1 MELDLLVTGARIAT
15 MDPARPS
22 ATRLGVWRGRVAGLD
37 EEVDGLRARRV
48 VDLGGAT
55 VLPGFVDAHSHLAWT
70 GMVAGLTDLSA
81 CRTRDAVLDAISRT
95 AKAAAEA
102 GNRDGWLDL
111 AGYDQRPLGGH
122 LTRDD
127 LELAAPGRK
136 VVLRHASGH
145 AWLISDAVLATVTDD
160 EFAAHGAGVVRDAAG
175 RPTGLLEEGA
185 MAIARA
191 RRLPY
196 GLDEI
201 VAAIETAGRE
211 CLAQGITT
219 VAEAG
224 IVTDLAGS
232 SPVELAAYQVA
243 REQGRLPVRV
253 QAMIPAALLRPSGA
267 AAGDGIARAIDLGLR
282 TGLGD
287 DRLSIGALKLW
298 LDGGMMA
305 RTAALTAPYL
315 TPDGSGSG
323 TGSGTSID
331 DDGSGG
337 SGHLAFDH
345 DELAALILDA
355 HRAGW
360 QLAIHAIGDAAV
372 DQAIAVVTAAQEAHP
387 RPDAR
392 HRVEHCGLVRPD
404 QLPRLADA
412 ALTAVV
418 QPTFLHA
425 FGDDYSAIMG
435 PERSG
440 WMYRGRAFLD
450 HGITLA
456 GSSDR
461 PVADGAPLRAIQF
474 MVERTSASGAPVG
487 PAEAVTVDEAL
498 AAYTTGSAYAC
509 RLDGVAG
516 LLAAGALADLVVLGA
531 DPREV
536 APSAIAE
543 IPVLATVLG
552 GEVVHGAV

>member
-1 MELDLLVTGARIAT
+1 MELDLLVTGARIVT
-15 MDPARPS
+15 MDPARPVAS
-22 ATRLGVWRGRVAGLD
+22 RLGVWRGRVAGLD
-37 EEVDGLRARRV
+37 EELDGLPARHTA
-48 VDLGGAT
+48 DLGGAT

-70 GMVAGLTDLSA
+70 GMAAAQTDLSA
-81 CRTRDAVLDAISRT
+81 CRTSDAVLDAVRR
-95 AKAAAEA
+95 AAETVP
-102 GNRDGWLDL
+102 GDGWVDL

-127 LELAAPGRK
+127 LEAAAPGRRIY
-136 VVLRHASGH
+136 VRHVSGH
-145 AWLISDAVLATVTDD
+145 TCLVSDAVLAGVTDA
-160 EFAAHGAGVVRDAAG
+160 ELAAHGPDVVRDATG

-196 GLDEI
+196 TVDEI
-201 VAAIETAGRE
+201 VAAVETAGRQ

-232 SPVELAAYQVA
+232 SPVELAAYQAA
-243 REQGRLPVRV
+243 RDQGRLPVRV
-253 QAMIPAALLRPSGA
+253 QTMVPAALLRPSSA
-267 AAGDGIARAIDLGLR
+267 AEVDGIARAVDLGLR

-298 LDGGMMA
+298 LDGGMIA

-315 TPDGSGSG
+315 TPDG
-323 TGSGTSID
+323 TD
-331 DDGSGG
+331 GG
-337 SGHLAFDH
+337 SGRLAFAD

-372 DQAIAVVTAAQEAHP
+372 DQAISVVAAAQAAHP

-392 HRVEHCGLVRPD
+392 HRVEHCGVVRPE
-404 QLPRLADA
+404 QLPRLAA
-412 ALTAVV
+412 AGLTAVV

-440 WMYRGRAFLD
+440 WMYRGRSFLD
-450 HGITLA
+450 HGIRVA

-474 MVERTSASGAPVG
+474 MVDRTSSGGAPVG
-487 PAEAVTVDEAL
+487 PGEAVTVDEAL
-498 AAYTTGSAYAC
+498 AAYTTGAAYAC
-509 RLDGVAG
+509 RVDDVAG
-516 LLAAGALADLVVLGA
+516 RLAAGTLADLVVLGA

-536 APSAIAE
+536 EPSDIAAV
-543 IPVLATVLG
+543 PVVATVLG
-552 GEVVHGAV
+552 GEVVHGTIF

>member
-1 MELDLLVTGARIAT
+1 MELDLLVTGARIVT

-22 ATRLGVWRGRVAGLD
+22 ASRLGVWRGRVIGLD
-37 EEVDGLRARRV
+37 EEVDGLRARRTA
-48 VDLGGAT
+48 DLGGAT

-70 GMVAGLTDLSA
+70 GMVAALVDLSE
-81 CRTRDAVLDAISRT
+81 CRTRDAVLDAVRR
-95 AKAAAEA
+95 AAAA
-102 GNRDGWLDL
+102 VPGDGWVDL
-111 AGYDQRPLGGH
+111 AGYDQRPLGAH

-127 LELAAPGRK
+127 LESAAPGRRLY
-136 VVLRHASGH
+136 VRHTSGH
-145 AWLISDAVLATVTDD
+145 ACLVSDAVLATVTDD
-160 EFAAHGAGVVRDAAG
+160 ELAAGGPGVVRDASG

-196 GLDEI
+196 TVDEI
-201 VAAIETAGRE
+201 ITAVETAGRE
-211 CLAQGITT
+211 CLAQGITM

-253 QAMIPAALLRPSGA
+253 QAMVPAAMLRPSGA
-267 AAGDGIARAIDLGLR
+267 AAGDGIVRAIDLGLR

-287 DRLSIGALKLW
+287 DMLSIGALKLW

-305 RTAALTAPYL
+305 RTAALTEPYV
-315 TPDGSGSG
+315 
-323 TGSGTSID
+323 TS
-331 DDGSGG
+331 DGSGG
-337 SGHLAFDH
+337 GTGQLAFGDE
-345 DELAALILDA
+345 ELAALILDA

-372 DQAIAVVTAAQEAHP
+372 DQAVAVVAAAQAAHP
-387 RPDAR
+387 RPGAR

-404 QLPRLADA
+404 QLPGLAEA
-412 ALTAVV
+412 GLAAVV

-440 WMYRGRAFLD
+440 WMYRGRSFLD
-450 HGITLA
+450 HGIPLA

-474 MVERTSASGAPVG
+474 MVERTSSGGLAVG
-487 PAEAVTVDEAL
+487 PDEAVTVDEAL

-509 RLDGVAG
+509 RVDDVAG
-516 LLAAGALADLVVLGA
+516 SLAPGKLADLVVLAA
-531 DPREV
+531 DPRAVE
-536 APSAIAE
+536 PSAIAA
-543 IPVLATVLG
+543 IPVVATVLG
-552 GEVVHGAV
+552 GEVVHGAI

>member
-1 MELDLLVTGARIAT
+1 
-15 MDPARPS
+15 MDPARPA

-37 EEVDGLRARRV
+37 EEVDGLRARRTI
-48 VDLGGAT
+48 DFGGAT

-70 GMVAGLTDLSA
+70 GMAAVLVDLSA
-81 CRTRDAVLDAISRT
+81 CRTRDAVLDAIRRAADATTGTT
-95 AKAAAEA
+95 AGDGRGEA
-102 GNRDGWLDL
+102 WVDL

-127 LELAAPGRK
+127 LERAAPGRR
-136 VVLRHASGH
+136 VYVRHISGH
-145 AWLISDAVLATVTDD
+145 ACLVSDAVLATVTDD
-160 EFAAHGAGVVRDAAG
+160 EFAAHAPGVVRDATG

-253 QAMIPAALLRPSGA
+253 QAMVPAAMLRPSGA
-267 AAGDGIARAIDLGLR
+267 APGDGIARAIDLGLR

-287 DRLSIGALKLW
+287 DRLSVGALKLW

-315 TPDGSGSG
+315 TTDGATGGSVGHGG
-323 TGSGTSID
+323 TGQ
-331 DDGSGG
+331 
-337 SGHLAFDH
+337 LAFDH
-345 DELAALILDA
+345 DELASLILDA

-372 DQAIAVVTAAQEAHP
+372 DQAIAVVTAAQRAHP

-392 HRVEHCGLVRPD
+392 HRVEHGGLVRPD
-404 QLPRLADA
+404 QLPRLAEA
-412 ALTAVV
+412 GLTVVV

-425 FGDDYSAIMG
+425 FGDDYTAIMG

-450 HGITLA
+450 HGIAVA

-474 MVERTSASGAPVG
+474 MVERASSSGAPVG
-487 PAEAVTVDEAL
+487 PDEAVTVDEAL

-509 RLDGVAG
+509 RIDDVAG
-516 LLAAGALADLVVLGA
+516 RLAAGTLADLVVLGA

-536 APSAIAE
+536 APSAIAD
-543 IPVLATVLG
+543 IPIVATVLG
-552 GEVVHGAV
+552 GEVVHGAI